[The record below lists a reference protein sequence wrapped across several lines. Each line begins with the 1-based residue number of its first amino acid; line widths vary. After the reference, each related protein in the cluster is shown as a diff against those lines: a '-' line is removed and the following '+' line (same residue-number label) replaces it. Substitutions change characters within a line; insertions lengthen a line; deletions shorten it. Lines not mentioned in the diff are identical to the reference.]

1 MQQFNFIQSIQDW
14 SDQYPWLEMLTSLT
28 LLILFA
34 VLANLIAKQIVVRG
48 IRKLVSKMKSANSHI
63 FAQHNVIRRISNIV
77 PALVIMNGIATIPH
91 ISEKLIT
98 IIQMAAQAFIFLT
111 LALAISEFLNIF
123 NLIYQRNPKS
133 RNKPIKGYLQLVKLI
148 LYIVCGLMILG
159 TFLKKDVFTL
169 LAGFGAMAA
178 VLMLVF
184 QNTIL
189 SLVASVQISSY
200 DMVRI
205 GDWIEMPTLN
215 ADGDV
220 IDMSL
225 HTITVQNFDKTF
237 TTIPTNKLV
246 TDTFKN
252 WRGMADAGVR
262 RIKRSIFIDQSSV
275 HFMTHEEQRK
285 LKEFLLLDQYLN
297 TKNQELEVFNQQ
309 LSNPS
314 RYNQRRLTNL
324 GTFRAYVEFYLKQH
338 PGIAQNQSLI
348 IRQLQ
353 PTSEGL
359 PLEIYTFTNTTAW
372 KNYEEIQSDIFDH
385 LIAIIPEFG
394 LRIYQAPAGIDFQTM
409 LPSSDINDSDLHDLH
424 HGTSKV

>member
-1 MQQFNFIQSIQDW
+1 MEQLAFIQNIQDW
-14 SDQYPWLEMLTSLT
+14 SDHYPWLEMFTSLSI
-28 LLILFA
+28 LILLA
-34 VLANLIAKQIVVRG
+34 LLANFIAKQVVVRG
-48 IRKLVSKMKSANSHI
+48 IRQLISKMKFVNQDI
-63 FAQHNVIRRISNIV
+63 FAQHSVIRRVSNIV
-77 PALVIMNGIATIPH
+77 PAIVIMNGIVTVPH
-91 ISEKLIT
+91 LSEKVTVL
-98 IIQMAAQAFIFLT
+98 IQMAAQAFIFLT
-111 LALAISEFLNIF
+111 LALAISEFLSIF
-123 NLIYQRNPKS
+123 NLVYQRNPKS
-133 RNKPIKGYLQLVKLI
+133 KNKPIKGYLQLVKLI
-148 LYIVCGLMILG
+148 IFIVCGLMILG

-178 VLMLVF
+178 VLMLIF

-205 GDWIEMPTLN
+205 GDWIEMPSLN

-225 HTITVQNFDKTF
+225 HTITVQNFDKTL

-252 WRGMADAGVR
+252 WRGMAYAGVR

-275 HFMTHEEQRK
+275 HFMTPDEQQK
-285 LKEFLLLDQYLN
+285 LKDFLLLDQYLN
-297 TKNQELEVFNQQ
+297 SKHDELESFNQQ
-309 LSNPS
+309 LSNQS
-314 RYNQRRLTNL
+314 LYNQRRLTNL

-338 PGIAQNQSLI
+338 SGIAQNQSLI

-359 PLEIYTFTNTTAW
+359 PLEIYAFANTTVW
-372 KNYEEIQSDIFDH
+372 KDYEAIQSDIFDH
-385 LIAIIPEFG
+385 LIAIVPEFG
-394 LRIYQAPAGIDFQTM
+394 LRVYQAPSGADFRQFTARSADQAE
-409 LPSSDINDSDLHDLH
+409 L
-424 HGTSKV
+424 

>member
-1 MQQFNFIQSIQDW
+1 MQHFAFIQNIQDW
-14 SDQYPWLEMLTSLT
+14 SDQYPWLEMLTSLSI
-28 LLILFA
+28 LILLA
-34 VLANLIAKQIVVRG
+34 VLANFIAKQVVVRG
-48 IRKLVSKMKSANSHI
+48 IRKLVSKMKSANSSI
-63 FAQHNVIRRISNIV
+63 FAVHNVIRRISNIV
-77 PALVIMNGIATIPH
+77 PAIVIMNGIVPVPH
-91 ISEKLIT
+91 LSEKIVT
-98 IIQMAAQAFIFLT
+98 FVQMGAQAFIFLT
-111 LALAISEFLNIF
+111 LALAISEFLSIF

-148 LYIVCGLMILG
+148 IFIVCGLMILG

-205 GDWIEMPTLN
+205 GDWIEMPSLN

-225 HTITVQNFDKTF
+225 HTITVQNFDKTV

-252 WRGMADAGVR
+252 WRGMQEAGAR
-262 RIKRSIFIDQSSV
+262 RIKRSIQIDQSSV
-275 HFMTHEEQRK
+275 HFMSAEEQNK
-285 LKEFLLLDQYLN
+285 LKDFILLDQYLN
-297 TKNQELEVFNQQ
+297 TKAEELEQFNLQ
-309 LSNPS
+309 LSHHS
-314 RYNQRRLTNL
+314 QYNQRRLTNL
-324 GTFRAYVEFYLKQH
+324 GTFRAYIEFYLQQH
-338 PGIAQNQSLI
+338 PGISKNHSLMV
-348 IRQLQ
+348 RQLQ

-359 PLEIYTFTNTTAW
+359 PLEVYAFTNTTVW
-372 KNYEEIQSDIFDH
+372 KDYEAIQSDIFDH

-394 LRIYQAPAGIDFQTM
+394 LKVYQAPSGADFKQFSAVSAT
-409 LPSSDINDSDLHDLH
+409 LAKSNHPSI
-424 HGTSKV
+424 